1 MNVDRARF
9 LLLTTALSAATAIAV
24 SASGCTVV
32 SDKSDGGT
40 VTPPVDNDAATPYDS
55 GTDAYYATDASDA
68 SACLTDDGIAPTC
81 EGATNA
87 ACGTLCQNYLPNYK
101 KGVSRAIAECLL
113 ALPSCEAGVDE
124 GAIANCV
131 QISLAKACPDPSA
144 ATFCTPLV
152 TQCGADGGV
161 SNLDQTECQDLIVG
175 LNDTGRTAF
184 TSCVTEGNTTPGYC
198 QADPSSCIDQLE

>member
-9 LLLTTALSAATAIAV
+9 LLLTTALSAATAVAV
-24 SASGCTVV
+24 SASGCTV
-32 SDKSDGGT
+32 KSDASDAGT
-40 VTPPVDNDAATPYDS
+40 VPPVETDAATTYDS
-55 GTDAYYATDASDA
+55 GMDAYTTDASDA

-113 ALPSCEAGVDE
+113 ALPSCESGVDDS
-124 GAIANCV
+124 AIANCV

-152 TQCGADGGV
+152 TQCAADAAGT
-161 SNLDQTECQDLIVG
+161 NLDQTECQDLVVG

-184 TSCVTEGNTTPGYC
+184 TSCVTEGNSTPGYC
-198 QADPSSCIDQLE
+198 SSDPSACIDQLE